1 MVLVCTNHEFGDDR
15 DFIISPLMMHIYEF
29 LF

>member
-15 DFIISPLMMHIYEF
+15 DFISPLMMHIYEF